1 MGYTGGTKD
10 DPTYHALGDHSETV
24 QLDYD
29 PAVITYEELLTVFF
43 KGHDATRRVGSRQYM
58 SAVFHH
64 DAEQERLAR
73 EAKAALERELGK
85 TVYTETI
92 PAATFYMAEDYHQKY
107 WLQSSPEM
115 VREFSRIYPDFK
127 DIINSTAAARVNG
140 IMGSHATLDGTM
152 EELSS
157 YGLSP
162 EANKILAETVRRLE
176 RKLDKVRA

>member
-107 WLQSSPEM
+107 GLQGNRSVMDEYRRM
-115 VREFSRIYPDFK
+115 YPDFW
-127 DIINSTAAARVNG
+127 DIVDST
-140 IMGSHATLDGTM
+140 SATRANAYLYGYGTVEQLRSELDR
-152 EELSS
+152 L
-157 YGLSP
+157 GLSR
-162 EANKILAETVRRLE
+162 EAQGRLLSRVE
-176 RKLDKVRA
+176 

>member
-29 PAVITYEELLTVFF
+29 PSVITYEELLTVFF
-43 KGHDATRRVGSRQYM
+43 EGHDATQRVGSRQYM

-107 WLQSSPEM
+107 GLQGNRSVMDEYRRM
-115 VREFSRIYPDFK
+115 YPDFW
-127 DIINSTAAARVNG
+127 DIVDSTSATRANAYLYG
-140 IMGSHATLDGTM
+140 YGSAEQLRGEVDD
-152 EELSS
+152 L
-157 YGLSP
+157 GLSK
-162 EANKILAETVRRLE
+162 EAQGRLLSRVE
-176 RKLDKVRA
+176 

>member
-1 MGYTGGTKD
+1 VGYTGGTKD

-107 WLQSSPEM
+107 GLQGNRSVMDEYRRM
-115 VREFSRIYPDFK
+115 YPDFW
-127 DIINSTAAARVNG
+127 DIVDST
-140 IMGSHATLDGTM
+140 SATRANAYLYGYGTVEQLRSELDR
-152 EELSS
+152 L
-157 YGLSP
+157 GLSR
-162 EANKILAETVRRLE
+162 EAQGRLLSRVE
-176 RKLDKVRA
+176 